1 MDRPFGILPALSESE
16 RPALLLSARYDNN
29 GRSVVFL
36 YYVPSTGQIRTVVD
50 DAYKPYVYTRQ
61 PRSELGRLPVED
73 IHNMS
78 TKKLHNLLTD
88 DSEVFTK
95 ITMTNPY
102 ITSTLASLIPD
113 LHETDIKCEF
123 GCIYDTG
130 RQVGAYYNRDDD
142 EEPQSDKEIDEEMR
156 TFLSDSGDADVMPD
170 PETYTKRMQDTAIML
185 NQPIPKMNRLAIDIE
200 VDVGTDGKMPK
211 PEVADKMITAVGF
224 EAFDRR
230 EVFVLDTDPN
240 ANKTTTQEGVTI
252 IPYKSERAM
261 IEDTLTLID
270 AYPILLTYN
279 GENFDLPYIHMR
291 ATNLGI
297 PGISRIMAKVGIIT
311 LMNGIHIDLYR
322 VFSNRSLQLYAFGR
336 KYSGFTLNEVSLA
349 MTGDKKMEH
358 EEFSEMPAE
367 KLATYCQWDAHLTYN
382 LSEFG
387 NGIVMRLLVIIARLA
402 NMPVD
407 AVSRTS
413 VSSWLRS
420 MLHNEHRRQGI
431 IVPNANE
438 LAARTTG
445 VDERAATKGKKYRGA
460 MVLQPRVGMH
470 FGVSVMDFASLYPS
484 IIKVKNLSY
493 ETVRCPHEA
502 CRENVVPD
510 TEHWVCRKQNGLIA
524 TLIGSLRDLR
534 VNYYKRLAGSSAVTK
549 KQSEEYNIMAQALK
563 VILNASY
570 GVIGSDFFSMYF
582 LPLADSTT
590 AYGRHILTSVVEKC
604 AKRNL
609 QVLYG
614 DTDSL
619 FLLKPSRK
627 DVDEI
632 ILESKIEYGVDLE
645 MEKEYRYVI
654 MSDRKKNYLG
664 VTLSGDVD
672 IKGLTGKKSH
682 TPQYI
687 KDLFS
692 EIVKMLSK
700 VEDENGFIDVR
711 NEIRKKI
718 KKSISDL
725 DGGKISLEDL
735 AFTTILNKNL
745 SAYGKKKSN
754 ADKRQE
760 TFPTSDDDQ
769 DDGQPSGIP
778 QHAKAAMM
786 LESGDL
792 KKGDRIQYVKTND
805 ACGVK
810 PLALANFKTI
820 DTRKYKDFLHS
831 TLDQVITPL
840 GLDWDAMEIGKN
852 QSEMSAY
859 MDML

>member
-1 MDRPFGILPALSESE
+1 METLSESE
-16 RPALLLSARYDNN
+16 RPALLLSARYNN
-29 GRSVVFL
+29 NMRNIVFL

-50 DAYKPYVYTRQ
+50 NTYRPYVYTRQ
-61 PRSELGRLPVED
+61 PRSELGRLPMED

-78 TKKLHNLLTD
+78 SKKLHNLLTD
-88 DSEVFTK
+88 GSEVLTK

-130 RQVGAYYNRDDD
+130 RQIGAYYNSDGG
-142 EEPQSDKEIDEEMR
+142 EAPQSDKEIDEEMR
-156 TFLSDSGDADVMPD
+156 VFLSDSGDADVMPD
-170 PETYTKRMQDTAIML
+170 PETYTKRMQDTAMML
-185 NQPIPKMNRLAIDIE
+185 NQLIPKMNRLAIDIE
-200 VDVGTDGKMPK
+200 VEVGADGKMPK

-240 ANKTTTQEGVTI
+240 ASKTTTQEGVTI

-279 GENFDLPYIHMR
+279 GENFDLPYIYMR

-297 PGISRIMAKVGIIT
+297 SGIGRVLAKGGIIT

-322 VFSNRSLQLYAFGR
+322 VFSNRSLQLYAFGY

-358 EEFSEMPAE
+358 EGFSEMSTE
-367 KLATYCQWDAHLTYN
+367 ELAIYCQWDAHLTYN

-387 NGIVMRLLVIIARLA
+387 NGIVMRLLVTIARLA

-420 MLHNEHRRQGI
+420 MLHNEHRRHDI

-460 MVLQPRVGMH
+460 MVLQPRVGIH
-470 FGVSVMDFASLYPS
+470 FRVAVMDFASLYPS

-534 VNYYKRLAGSSAVTK
+534 VNYYKRLAGSSAVTE

-570 GVIGSDFFSMYF
+570 GVIGSEFFSMYF

-604 AKRNL
+604 TKRDI

-619 FLLKPSRK
+619 FLLKPPRN

-632 ILESKIEYGVDLE
+632 ISESKTEYGVDLE

-654 MSDRKKNYLG
+654 MSGRKKNYLG
-664 VTLSGDVD
+664 VTLSGNVD

-687 KDLFS
+687 KNLFS
-692 EIVKMLSK
+692 EMVKMLSK
-700 VEDENGFIDVR
+700 VEDESGFIDVR

-725 DGGKISLEDL
+725 DGGKIPLEDL

-745 SAYGKKKSN
+745 DDYGKKN
-754 ADKRQE
+754 PNGDKKQK
-760 TFPTSDDDQ
+760 TLPDSGH
-769 DDGQPSGIP
+769 GQQSGIP
-778 QHAKAAMM
+778 QHVKAAMM
-786 LESGDL
+786 LEPKAL
-792 KKGDRIQYVKTND
+792 VKGDRIQYVKTKD
-805 ACGVK
+805 TSGVR
-810 PLALANFKTI
+810 PLAMANIKSI
-820 DTRKYKDFLHS
+820 DTRKYKDFLNS
-831 TLDQVITPL
+831 TLDQIITPL
-840 GLDWDAMEIGKN
+840 GLDWDAMEIGKS

>member
-1 MDRPFGILPALSESE
+1 M
-16 RPALLLSARYDNN
+16 
-29 GRSVVFL
+29 
-36 YYVPSTGQIRTVVD
+36 TVVD
-50 DAYKPYVYTRQ
+50 NTYKPHVYTRQ
-61 PRSELGRLPVED
+61 QRSELGRLPMED

-78 TKKLHNLLTD
+78 SKKLHNLLTD
-88 DSEVFTK
+88 RSEDFTE
-95 ITMTNPY
+95 ISMTNPY
-102 ITSTLASLIPD
+102 ITPTLMSLIPD

-123 GCIYDTG
+123 GSIYDTG
-130 RQVGAYYNRDDD
+130 RQVGAYYTRNGN
-142 EEPQSDKEIDEEMR
+142 EVPQSDNEINEEMMK
-156 TFLSDSGDADVMPD
+156 FLSDSGDADVMPD

-185 NQPIPKMNRLAIDIE
+185 NQPIPRMNRLAIDIE
-200 VDVGTDGKMPK
+200 VDVGTGGKMPK

-224 EAFDRR
+224 ESHDRR
-230 EVFVLDTDPN
+230 EVFVMDTNPN
-240 ANKTTTQEGVTI
+240 ASKTITQDGVTI

-261 IEDTLTLID
+261 IEDTLAMID

-279 GENFDLPYIHMR
+279 GENFDLPYMHMR
-291 ATNLGI
+291 ANNLGI
-297 PGISRIMAKVGIIT
+297 SGIGRIISKGGIIT

-358 EEFSEMPAE
+358 DGFGEMSTKE
-367 KLATYCQWDAHLTYN
+367 LATYCQWDAHITYN

-387 NGIVMRLLVIIARLA
+387 SGIVMRLLVIIARLA

-420 MLHNEHRRQGI
+420 MLHNEHRRRGLI
-431 IVPNANE
+431 IPNTNE

-445 VDERAATKGKKYRGA
+445 VDEGAATKGKKYRGA

-493 ETVRCPHEA
+493 ETVRCQHEE
-502 CRENVVPD
+502 CRKNAVPD
-510 TEHWVCRKQNGLIA
+510 TEHWVCMKQNGLIA

-534 VNYYKRLAGSSAVTK
+534 VNYYKRLANSSATTD
-549 KQSEEYNIMAQALK
+549 KQREAYNIMAQALK

-619 FLLKPSRK
+619 FLLKPSRN

-632 ILESKIEYGVDLE
+632 ISESKAEYGVDLE

-664 VTLSGDVD
+664 VTPSGDVD

-700 VEDENGFIDVR
+700 VEDEDGFMDVR

-718 KKSISDL
+718 KKSIGDL
-725 DGGKISLEDL
+725 DNGKIPLENL
-735 AFTTILNKNL
+735 AFTTVLNKNL
-745 SAYGKKKSN
+745 PEYGTNTNAYKK
-754 ADKRQE
+754 QE
-760 TFPTSDDDQ
+760 TLSASN
-769 DDGQPSGIP
+769 DGQVSGLP

-805 ACGVK
+805 ALGVK
-810 PLALANFKTI
+810 PLALANLKTI

-831 TLDQVITPL
+831 TLDQIITPM
-840 GLDWDAMEIGKN
+840 GLDWDAMEIGKK

-859 MDML
+859 MEML

>member
-1 MDRPFGILPALSESE
+1 MLSESE

-29 GRSVVFL
+29 MRNVVFL
-36 YYVPSTGQIRTVVD
+36 YYVPLTGQIRTVVD
-50 DAYKPYVYTRQ
+50 NAYRPYVYTRQ
-61 PRSELGRLPVED
+61 RQLETDKLPMED
-73 IHNMS
+73 IRDIS
-78 TKKLHNLLTD
+78 SKELYNLLTD
-88 DSEVFTK
+88 GSEVFTK
-95 ITMTNPY
+95 ITMDNPY
-102 ITSTLASLIPD
+102 ILSTLMLSISD
-113 LHETDIKCEF
+113 LHETDIKCES

-130 RQVGAYYNRDDD
+130 RQVGAYYDS
-142 EEPQSDKEIDEEMR
+142 EGGEAPQSDRETDEEMGA
-156 TFLSDSGDADVMPD
+156 FLSDGGDSDIMPD
-170 PETYTKRMQDTAIML
+170 PKTYTKKMQDTAVML
-185 NQPIPKMNRLAIDIE
+185 NQPIPNMRRLAIDIE
-200 VDVGTDGKMPK
+200 VEVGTDGKMPK
-211 PEVADKMITAVGF
+211 PEVANKMITAVGF
-224 EAFDRR
+224 EAHDRR

-240 ANKTTTQEGVTI
+240 ASKTITQEGVTI

-261 IEDTLTLID
+261 IEDTLAMID

-291 ATNLGI
+291 ANNLGI
-297 PGISRIMAKVGIIT
+297 SGIGRIISKGGIIT

-336 KYSGFTLNEVSLA
+336 KYSGFTLNEVSIA

-358 EEFSEMPAE
+358 EGFGEMSTE
-367 KLATYCQWDAHLTYN
+367 ELATYCQWDAHITYN

-420 MLHNEHRRQGI
+420 MLYNDHRRRGI
-431 IVPNANE
+431 IIPNANE

-493 ETVRCPHEA
+493 ETVRCSHEA

-534 VNYYKRLAGSSAVTK
+534 VNYYKRLANNKAVTE
-549 KQSEEYNIMAQALK
+549 KQREEYNIMAQALK

-619 FLLKPSRK
+619 FLLKPSRN

-632 ILESKIEYGVDLE
+632 ISESKTEYGVDLE

-687 KDLFS
+687 KDLFL

-725 DGGKISLEDL
+725 DGRKIPLENL
-735 AFTTILNKNL
+735 AFTTVLNKNL
-745 SAYGKKKSN
+745 GEYGKKKLSGS
-754 ADKRQE
+754 KRQV
-760 TFPTSDDDQ
+760 TLPDSGN
-769 DDGQPSGIP
+769 GQQSGIP
-778 QHAKAAMM
+778 QHIKAAMM
-786 LESGDL
+786 LESEDL
-792 KKGDRIQYVKTND
+792 AKGDRIKYVKTND
-805 ACGVK
+805 ALGVK
-810 PLALANFKTI
+810 PLALANLKTI
-820 DTRKYKDFLHS
+820 DTRKYKDFLRS
-831 TLDQVITPL
+831 TLDQIITPL
-840 GLDWDAMEIGKN
+840 GLDWDAMEIGKS
-852 QSEMSAY
+852 QSELGAY
-859 MDML
+859 LEVP

>member
-1 MDRPFGILPALSESE
+1 M
-16 RPALLLSARYDNN
+16 
-29 GRSVVFL
+29 
-36 YYVPSTGQIRTVVD
+36 TVVD
-50 DAYKPYVYTRQ
+50 NTYKPHVYTRQ
-61 PRSELGRLPVED
+61 QRSELGRMPMED
-73 IHNMS
+73 IHNIS
-78 TKKLHNLLTD
+78 SKKLHNLLTD
-88 DSEVFTK
+88 RSEDFTE

-102 ITSTLASLIPD
+102 IISTLMSLIPD
-113 LHETDIKCEF
+113 LHEADIKCEF

-130 RQVGAYYNRDDD
+130 RQVGAYYTRDGN
-142 EEPQSDKEIDEEMR
+142 EAPQSDNEIDEEMR
-156 TFLSDSGDADVMPD
+156 RFLSDSGDADVMPD

-185 NQPIPKMNRLAIDIE
+185 NQPIPRMNRLAIDIE
-200 VDVGTDGKMPK
+200 VDMGTDGKMPK

-224 EAFDRR
+224 EAHDRR
-230 EVFVLDTDPN
+230 EVFVLDTSPN
-240 ANKTTTQEGVTI
+240 ARKTTTQEGVTI

-261 IEDTLTLID
+261 LEDTLVMID
-270 AYPILLTYN
+270 AYPIILTYN

-291 ATNLGI
+291 ANNLGI
-297 PGISRIMAKVGIIT
+297 SGIGRIISKGGIIT

-349 MTGDKKMEH
+349 MTGNKKMDH
-358 EEFSEMPAE
+358 EGFGEMSTE
-367 KLATYCQWDAHLTYN
+367 ELATYCQWDAHITYG
-382 LSEFG
+382 LSEFE

-420 MLHNEHRRQGI
+420 MLHNEHRRRGL

-493 ETVRCPHEA
+493 ETVRCQHTE
-502 CRENVVPD
+502 CRKNAVPD
-510 TEHWVCRKQNGLIA
+510 TEHWVCMKQNGLIA

-534 VNYYKRLAGSSAVTK
+534 VNYYKRLANSSATTD
-549 KQSEEYNIMAQALK
+549 KQREAYNIMAQALK

-604 AKRNL
+604 KERDL

-619 FLLKPSRK
+619 FLLKPSRN

-632 ILESKIEYGVDLE
+632 ISESKAEYGVDLE

-700 VEDENGFIDVR
+700 VEDDDGFIDVR

-718 KKSISDL
+718 KKSIGDL
-725 DGGKISLEDL
+725 DSGKIPLENL
-735 AFTTILNKNL
+735 AFTTVLNKNL
-745 SAYGKKKSN
+745 SEYGKNTNAYKK
-754 ADKRQE
+754 QE
-760 TFPTSDDDQ
+760 TLQ
-769 DDGQPSGIP
+769 DGGDGQPSGIP

-786 LESGDL
+786 LESRDL
-792 KKGDRIQYVKTND
+792 KKGDRVQYVKTND
-805 ACGVK
+805 ALGVK
-810 PLALANFKTI
+810 PLALANLKTI

-831 TLDQVITPL
+831 TLDQIIMPL
-840 GLDWDAMEIGKN
+840 GLDWDAMEIGKK

-859 MDML
+859 MEML